1 MEQQEKKKKKKYAIK
16 LRALDGDFIW
26 ITEDTKNCMDLRI
39 QLFDTKADADKFA
52 DIWRIRGKEDM
63 VEVVE
68 YNG

>member
-1 MEQQEKKKKKKYAIK
+1 
-16 LRALDGDFIW
+16 
-26 ITEDTKNCMDLRI
+26 MDLRI